1 MQQLPNEGF
10 LKIEVI
16 DSGYGI
22 HQKDFD
28 EIYNKY
34 KQVNSETHKR
44 LGTGLG
50 LWIVKN
56 LCTQMQGEIKTH
68 SVINQGSVF
77 IVLIKCNNIQRM
89 YKNNY

>member
-1 MQQLPNEGF
+1 MNYYDLFSKYRTTNLKDRNFSIRNSPNKFNCMQQLPNEGF

-34 KQVNSETHKR
+34 NS
-44 LGTGLG
+44 
-50 LWIVKN
+50 
-56 LCTQMQGEIKTH
+56 
-68 SVINQGSVF
+68 
-77 IVLIKCNNIQRM
+77 VLIIFICFICF
-89 YKNNY
+89 YLTGT